1 MIITHK
7 EKLFPAPAG
16 ADDCAARVHAVVHL
30 LRHRLAAPRRP
41 ASPRGL
47 CPGTPHPATVRTST
61 RMSHSLHSFDSK
73 VLCGAALLPIM
84 LLCSLQDNVHGL
96 RPWCA
101 TQLVHVSALQC
112 STWTTRV
119 MSCCRSSQLHMLYA
133 MSEWRGG
140 AIGAARTIFAK
151 GAALGESDAG
161 AHLPLLEAWLQMEQH
176 QGDESAAQRVQYLI
190 ECSNERTA
198 AKKGDVS
205 LARVDRDVRAA
216 VQQQHGAEAADEALP
231 AAELEQGAPVATT
244 AAQTT
249 SDARAATEAVAAPVS
264 AETYSAIAPAPAA
277 ATSDVDLSAAN
288 SAEAAES
295 ALDEQLAAADRDMAV
310 ESSLDARAADAAT
323 SDAQAAGVGTVART
337 DRPLHEIESSSGDER
352 EAVGMSATVPAQ
364 QARSLRTTPDR
375 SALDDQIAAAR
386 AGASSDSSKAGSA
399 DALQA
404 TGDALAAAAPVASG
418 AAPADAA
425 PRQLDAVDSDGD
437 AEALSDAMFDD
448 DTAGRGAAVAKWLTL
463 DEPAELDYSIAELA
477 AQRAAGDL
485 AETSEALQQPDG
497 AEGAETATAG
507 AADNTA
513 GRAAGMSAAASAA
526 TASAQRADEAVAAD
540 AAVSGK
546 AGVDA
551 DAAELAWGQA
561 PHKAESKPQVDSW
574 ALDAAELPA
583 SAQAPTTANGTAQ
596 PLSQAVA
603 PLAGDS
609 AQPQGN
615 VSGAS
620 RAPVEVQS
628 QLPQADTWA
637 LDAAG
642 LSASAGAAEVGHS
655 AAQPGPHAVAA
666 DGDSAQHQE
675 NVSGTSQAAHRAEP
689 KLPQRDSWALD
700 AGELPVGTVAPAAAS
715 GAAQPEP
722 QGVARGHHRQ
732 SHHAGPQAVAGDGV
746 HAEHDENV
754 SGASEHQYVCD
765 EDDLWAGSG
774 ANDKPE
780 QHSPPTAGIFEASS
794 TDPVLDS
801 AAGEDE
807 ALAVQ
812 VAAPAAATAGTVPA
826 PVTTQLRLD
835 LARQV
840 LDDSVGVMQLLQQF
854 ASAYASLGGQTG
866 AQQLRQ
872 DLARQLLDDG
882 TDVMQLLG
890 QFAFMHASLGGQAT
904 PQQSSPVDTASQE
917 SAAQPVPIPK
927 AAQRRVPA
935 ENASEQSA
943 AQQAP
948 AQTPTAQAPQQS
960 HPADAPDQQGAVQRA
975 ASHAPAAP
983 GPQRRAVADASSRQ
997 SAGQHAT
1004 AEAPIAQS
1012 QAAQQRH
1019 RAAAA
1024 SPQGPGQQAPAR
1036 APPAQAS
1043 QRRARRTGR
1052 AHNSSLRSE
1061 STEPPTPAAAPAA
1074 AATSSPAHSSRAKRQ
1089 AADNV
1094 VTPAPQ
1100 VAPQTPE
1107 ASALEAVTPTEA
1119 GTQVQPQVP
1128 ARAVSDVRNVT
1139 GNSLST
1145 GVPAVEPAHV
1155 APPAAP
1161 AAQAKQDSASVNGN
1175 GAARQPRTK
1184 QQKQQGQHRRRSA
1197 QLTELFDASASSEN
1211 SASDDREQAPA
1222 AALSDDTGEAANGH
1236 IEKETAGVR

>member
-1 MIITHK
+1 
-7 EKLFPAPAG
+7 
-16 ADDCAARVHAVVHL
+16 
-30 LRHRLAAPRRP
+30 
-41 ASPRGL
+41 
-47 CPGTPHPATVRTST
+47 
-61 RMSHSLHSFDSK
+61 MSYSLHSIDSK

-84 LLCSLQDNVHGL
+84 SLRSLQDNVHGL

-198 AKKGDVS
+198 AKKGDAS

-231 AAELEQGAPVATT
+231 AAELEQGQPVATT

-249 SDARAATEAVAAPVS
+249 SDARAATEAVGAPVS
-264 AETYSAIAPAPAA
+264 AETYSAVAPAPAA
-277 ATSDVDLSAAN
+277 ATSDVDSSAAD

-295 ALDEQLAAADRDMAV
+295 AVDEQLAAADRDMAV

-323 SDAQAAGVGTVART
+323 SDAQATGVGTVART
-337 DRPLHEIESSSGDER
+337 VRPLHEVKSSSGDER
-352 EAVGMSATVPAQ
+352 ETAGNGATVPAQ
-364 QARSLRTTPDR
+364 QARSLRTTPDGP
-375 SALDDQIAAAR
+375 ALDDQIAAAH
-386 AGASSDSSKAGSA
+386 AGASSGSLKASSA
-399 DALQA
+399 DAVQA

-448 DTAGRGAAVAKWLTL
+448 DTAGRETAVAKWLTL

-485 AETSEALQQPDG
+485 TETSEALQQPGG

-561 PHKAESKPQVDSW
+561 PHKAESKRQVDSW

-596 PLSQAVA
+596 PQSQAVA

-642 LSASAGAAEVGHS
+642 LSASAGAAEVGHG
-655 AAQPGPHAVAA
+655 AAQPGPQAVAA

-675 NVSGTSQAAHRAEP
+675 NVSGASQAAYRAEP

-700 AGELPVGTVAPAAAS
+700 AGELPAGTMAPAAAN

-722 QGVARGHHRQ
+722 QAVAAGHHGQ
-732 SHHAGPQAVAGDGV
+732 SHHAGPQAVAGDV
-746 HAEHDENV
+746 VCAEHDENV

-765 EDDLWAGSG
+765 QDDVWAGG
-774 ANDKPE
+774 RADDEAE
-780 QHSPPTAGIFEASS
+780 QHSPPTAGILEASS
-794 TDPVLDS
+794 RDPVLDS
-801 AAGEDE
+801 TAGEDE
-807 ALAVQ
+807 QLLEQLLAQPAVQ
-812 VAAPAAATAGTVPA
+812 ENAPTAAAAGTMPA

-840 LDDSVGVMQLLQQF
+840 LDDSVDVMQLLHQF
-854 ASAYASLGGQTG
+854 ASAHASLGGQTG

-882 TDVMQLLG
+882 TDIMQLLG
-890 QFAFMHASLGGQAT
+890 QFAFMHALLGGQAT

-917 SAAQPVPIPK
+917 SAAQQVPIPK

-935 ENASEQSA
+935 ENVSEQSA

-960 HPADAPDQQGAVQRA
+960 HPADAPDQQGAAQRA

-1024 SPQGPGQQAPAR
+1024 SQQGTGQQAPAR

-1043 QRRARRTGR
+1043 QRRAHRTGR

-1074 AATSSPAHSSRAKRQ
+1074 AATSSPAQSSRAKQ
-1089 AADNV
+1089 QVADNV

-1100 VAPQTPE
+1100 VAPQTPT
-1107 ASALEAVTPTEA
+1107 ALAPEAVTPTEA

-1128 ARAVSDVRNVT
+1128 ARAVSNVRNVN

-1145 GVPAVEPAHV
+1145 GVPAAEPAHV
-1155 APPAAP
+1155 APSAAP

-1175 GAARQPRTK
+1175 GAARKPRAK
-1184 QQKQQGQHRRRSA
+1184 QQKQKGQHRRRSA
-1197 QLTELFDASASSEN
+1197 QLTELFDASASSE
-1211 SASDDREQAPA
+1211 SSPSDDSEQAPA